1 MKKLLII
8 GSNSVHT
15 FNYIDLI
22 AGYFDDVLL
31 LTNKRNPDSPIPQ
44 ETADFHYNLTSFF
57 TTPKKIR
64 ELVELYKPTHIHVHQ
79 ANSYAFFTARALGYR
94 TNMFLTAWG
103 SDILLLPKKNF
114 FWKTIVQYSLNRFS
128 FFTADSQEVADEISK
143 LIKVSNPVLVANFGI
158 EIHDI
163 DCKKENVIYSN
174 RLHKPLYRVEK
185 VIHAFHRFLQSKPQ
199 ENWILVVG
207 AVGTETDK
215 LKELTCQLGI
225 ENQVEYIGWVDAETN
240 RNWYA
245 CSRFWIS
252 IPESDATSISL
263 LEAMAYGCIPIVSN
277 LPSNKEWITDGEN
290 GFIVQNLET
299 EYLSK
304 MLEIDFE
311 KAIRINKDRILK
323 DGTKEANRKKFIE
336 LYELVGA

>member
-1 MKKLLII
+1 M
-8 GSNSVHT
+8 
-15 FNYIDLI
+15 
-22 AGYFDDVLL
+22 
-31 LTNKRNPDSPIPQ
+31 
-44 ETADFHYNLTSFF
+44 
-57 TTPKKIR
+57 
-64 ELVELYKPTHIHVHQ
+64 
-79 ANSYAFFTARALGYR
+79 
-94 TNMFLTAWG
+94 
-103 SDILLLPKKNF
+103 
-114 FWKTIVQYSLNRFS
+114 
-128 FFTADSQEVADEISK
+128 
-143 LIKVSNPVLVANFGI
+143 
-158 EIHDI
+158 
-163 DCKKENVIYSN
+163 
-174 RLHKPLYRVEK
+174 
-185 VIHAFHRFLQSKPQ
+185 
-199 ENWILVVG
+199 LVVG

-215 LKELTCQLGI
+215 LKELTSQLGM
-225 ENQVEYIGWVDAETN
+225 ENQVKFIGWVDAETN